1 MTRVADARPTPA
13 SHLQIS
19 SGHGPIEARRFVRLL
34 ADHIARLGSGIAPS
48 FVGPVDAP
56 LSATIVVDTPP
67 ERWPPANAEARR
79 PHTALSWVGTHV
91 LLAPLRG
98 RGGRKRWFVEV
109 RPFSD
114 AGLQQGAASVDV
126 RITTARAGG
135 PGGQNVNKR
144 ATAVRVVDRV
154 SGIAVRA
161 SGQRSQAQNRV
172 TALERLQER
181 LDEREAAAM
190 AQAGAERRAAHDAV
204 TRGAARFTW
213 RLDSD
218 GRLTGGE

>member
-1 MTRVADARPTPA
+1 MTRVANARPTPV

-19 SGHGPIEARRFVRLL
+19 SGRGPIEARRFVRLL
-34 ADHIARLGSGIAPS
+34 ADHIACFSGGLALGAAPS
-48 FVGPVDAP
+48 FIGPVDAP
-56 LSATIVVDTPP
+56 LSATIVVDTATGSS
-67 ERWPPANAEARR
+67 PA
-79 PHTALSWVGTHV
+79 ALRWVGTHV

-114 AGLQQGAASVDV
+114 AVGVQHGAASVDV
-126 RITTARAGG
+126 RITAARAGG

-181 LDEREAAAM
+181 LHEREAAAM

-218 GRLTGGE
+218 GRLMGGE

>member
-1 MTRVADARPTPA
+1 MTLVANARPTPA
-13 SHLQIS
+13 THLQIS
-19 SGHGPIEARRFVRLL
+19 SGRGPIEARRFVRLL
-34 ADHIARLGSGIAPS
+34 ADHVAGALGVTPS

-56 LSATIVVDTPP
+56 VSATIVVETPTGSS
-67 ERWPPANAEARR
+67 PA
-79 PHTALSWVGTHV
+79 ALSWVGTHV

-98 RGGRKRWFVEV
+98 KGGRKRWFVEV
-109 RPFSD
+109 RAFADPVGL
-114 AGLQQGAASVDV
+114 AGTVDV
-126 RITTARAGG
+126 RLTAARAGG

-161 SGQRSQAQNRV
+161 SRQRSQAQNR
-172 TALERLQER
+172 AIAIERLQER
-181 LDEREAAAM
+181 LDERDAAAI
-190 AQAGAERRAAHDAV
+190 ALAGAERRAAHDAV